1 MLKHVLPDIMPWM
14 TLSDAKRAY
23 DDAMRVASAT
33 LGQSAEPRR
42 VLVDAW
48 TTDMQQD
55 LRHVFAGPCFTCA
68 LVTILGVDL
77 DSPAAENAALHL
89 QIIHETAFRQTLVDD
104 PASRRSLKQLL
115 HAALVECRRL

>member
-23 DDAMRVASAT
+23 DDAMRVAS
-33 LGQSAEPRR
+33 
-42 VLVDAW
+42 AW